1 MCSNVKRLCS
11 ILLSISVI
19 CLILNFYWP
28 TWAQNFEPN
37 SQKGKTATSIENK
50 TNTES
55 PSDLPAKE
63 IEMKPLISLI
73 VSVQNLTSKNYR
85 YCKLIANGPQ
95 LLITAIYHHF

>member
-1 MCSNVKRLCS
+1 MCSTVKRLCS

-28 TWAQNFEPN
+28 TWAQSVESN
-37 SQKGKTATSIENK
+37 SQKDKTATSIENK

-63 IEMKPLISLI
+63 ITYIPEGGSPE
-73 VSVQNLTSKNYR
+73 
-85 YCKLIANGPQ
+85 
-95 LLITAIYHHF
+95 